1 MILSIGEI
9 LADMIGEEQNGVTAF
24 KMYGGGA
31 PFNVAVN
38 AKNAGA
44 KAGFIGRVG
53 RDPVGKFL
61 KGFAAGVGLDFC
73 GIQEDETRNT
83 TLAFVTLKGG
93 ERDFAFFRH
102 DTADF
107 HLDSASVAL
116 EQWPEVNIVHVG
128 SLMLNEPTGRKF
140 ASETVEKIRRAG
152 KLFSFDVNFR
162 ADLYGRIEDAKK
174 SYAPYIAEADI
185 LKFSEDELA
194 VFTGKAELEAGAE
207 AVYKKDR
214 LLLVTLGSKG
224 CYYRING
231 GYGFVKTE
239 KVKPI
244 DTTGAGDAFYGTAL
258 AGLDGRPPASL
269 AEKELREILK
279 KANAV
284 GAAATRPK
292 GALPLKDGAF

>member
-9 LADMIGEEQNGVTAF
+9 LADMIGEDQNGVTAF

-61 KGFAAGVGLDFC
+61 KGFAAGAGLDFC

-107 HLDSASVAL
+107 HIDISSPVFENLGKAD
-116 EQWPEVNIVHVG
+116 IVHLG
-128 SLMLNEPTGRKF
+128 SLMLSEEKGRIF
-140 ASETVEKIRRAG
+140 ARKIVEKVHQAG
-152 KLFSFDVNFR
+152 KLLSFDVNFR
-162 ADLYGRIEDAKK
+162 SDLYSDFEEAKNI
-174 SYAPYIAEADI
+174 YLPYIEKADI
-185 LKFSEDELA
+185 LKFSEDELEL
-194 VFTGKAELEAGAE
+194 FTGEKDIEKGAE
-207 AVYKKDR
+207 RLNKKSG
-214 LLLVTLGSKG
+214 LLLITMGGKGSYYQLGKV
-224 CYYRING
+224 R
-231 GYGFVKTE
+231 GFVETVS
-239 KVKPI
+239 VKPV

-258 AGLDGRPPASL
+258 VGLDGKKL
-269 AEKELREILK
+269 EKLSEEELKNILSQ
-279 KANAV
+279 ANIT
-284 GAAATRPK
+284 GAAATQHK
-292 GALPLKDGAF
+292 GALASR